1 MKRISIFLMAALLVT
16 PIISRGQDAATEERF
31 NKLSAQMD
39 VLIEAKDLQNKR
51 IDELTKQVRELQE
64 QVNKPSANYATP
76 EDLKQLAA
84 KVKEVDEKRVQD
96 NEGIVKAIE
105 KLGKTLGS
113 GASSVRKPSAA
124 SATPPNTGGT
134 TTPLPSEGFE
144 YSVQSGDTLG
154 AIVKAY
160 RDKNIKVTV
169 QQILNA
175 NPGLKPESMK
185 VGQKIFIPAPAQ

>member
-1 MKRISIFLMAALLVT
+1 MKRISIFLMAALLAT
-16 PIISRGQDAATEERF
+16 PVISRGQDAATEERF

-51 IDELTKQVRELQE
+51 IDELGKQVRELQE

-96 NEGIVKAIE
+96 NENVVKAIE
-105 KLGKTLGS
+105 KLGKNLG
-113 GASSVRKPSAA
+113 AA
-124 SATPPNTGGT
+124 PIKRTTPTPVANTGDGGATPAV
-134 TTPLPSEGFE
+134 PSEGFE
-144 YSVQSGDTLG
+144 YVVQSGDTLG

-160 RDKNIKVTV
+160 KDKNIKVSI

-185 VGQKIFIPAPAQ
+185 VGQKIFIPAPKQ